1 MDVTREVSKT
11 VISLANSQL
20 IGKLRSNLQ
29 STEVPPPPQ
38 LIPPS
43 ILLTP
48 ASPNQGDL
56 AALPPLPSFH
66 LVLQDQGDPKD
77 PPSPPSSMPA
87 SLQDQGVQPWLPLM
101 IPPFLQDQGWR
112 QNSGLSFAN
121 QEGPP
126 VLVSSWWK
134 TVALDCLSKDLSPNN
149 KLTGRTLFIPI
160 LTTRAEE
167 IWGVDRSPYHP
178 KSRSNYRLQVHFYR
192 ILRFL
197 IRRY

>member
-1 MDVTREVSKT
+1 MTREVSKT
-11 VISLANSQL
+11 VISLANCQL

-48 ASPNQGDL
+48 ASPNQGDHAALPPPPSFHLVSPNQGDL

-160 LTTRAEE
+160 LTT
-167 IWGVDRSPYHP
+167 
-178 KSRSNYRLQVHFYR
+178 
-192 ILRFL
+192 
-197 IRRY
+197 